1 MTRKHA
7 LMPLPLV
14 MALAL
19 ALTGCASVGPDYQRP
34 DIALPAGQQ
43 LPPVDARW
51 WQSFGDSQ
59 LDALIDEALRYNRD
73 LRQAAARVDEA
84 AAALGSAR
92 ASRLPQVTANVGS
105 ARAQT
110 SQYSSGAGALGSQ
123 HSAGLNASWE
133 LDLWGK
139 LARQREAA
147 AANLTASEYTLA
159 AARLSLAAQ
168 VSNAYFQLLAFDS
181 QLAAAEATLKG
192 REDSFRLR
200 QKRFNGG
207 MTSEL
212 ELKQAEAELASA
224 QAAVPKLAQAVKQ
237 SEHALA
243 VLLGRA
249 PRELL
254 QTPVRG
260 KPLDRLVEVPAIPA
274 DLPSDL
280 LLRRPDIAAA
290 EQQLIAA
297 NARIGVAR
305 AAYFPSIGLSAG
317 IGSES
322 VKLAQLFSG
331 PAQVWSFAGNLAAPI
346 FNNGAIA
353 ADVSAASARQQQA
366 LAGYEK
372 VVQSAFAD
380 TLDALSAV
388 RSSRDTELAQRKQL
402 DAMREAL
409 RLARLR
415 YDNGY
420 SSYLEVLDAE
430 RSVFQLEQAL
440 ADARLTRLQAAVSL
454 YTALGGGW
462 RG

>member
-1 MTRKHA
+1 MTPKHA
-7 LMPLPLV
+7 LMPLL
-14 MALAL
+14 LAAVL
-19 ALTGCASVGPDYQRP
+19 SGCAAVGPDYQRP
-34 DIALPAGQQ
+34 ELALPAGKA
-43 LPPVDARW
+43 LPQVEARW
-51 WQSFGDSQ
+51 WQSFGDRQ

-73 LRQAAARVDEA
+73 LQQAAARVDEA

-92 ASRLPQVTANVGS
+92 ASRLPQVTANAG
-105 ARAQT
+105 ATRAQT
-110 SQYSSGAGALGSQ
+110 SQYSSGAGAIGNQ
-123 HSAGLNASWE
+123 YSAALNASWE

-147 AANLTASEYTLA
+147 TANLSASEYTLA

-168 VSNAYFQLLAFDS
+168 VSNAYFQLLAYDA
-181 QLAAAEATLKG
+181 QLAAARATLQG

-224 QAAVPKLAQAVKQ
+224 QAAVPKLSQAVDR

-254 QTPVRG
+254 QAPARG
-260 KPLDRLVEVPAIPA
+260 KPLERLAEAPSVPG

-322 VKLAQLFSG
+322 YKLSQLFSG
-331 PAQVWSFAGNLAAPI
+331 PAQMWSFAGNLAAPI

-353 ADVSAASARQQQA
+353 ADVSAASARQKQA

-372 VVQSAFAD
+372 AVQSAFAD
-380 TLDALSAV
+380 TLDALTAV
-388 RSSRDTELAQRKQL
+388 RSSRETELAQRKQL
-402 DAMREAL
+402 EAMREAL

-430 RSVFQLEQAL
+430 RSVFQLEQSL
-440 ADARLTRLQAAVSL
+440 ADARLARLQAAVSL

-462 RG
+462 QPG

>member
-1 MTRKHA
+1 MTPKHA
-7 LMPLPLV
+7 LMPLMV
-14 MALAL
+14 ALAL
-19 ALTGCASVGPDYQRP
+19 SGCAAVGPDYQRP
-34 DIALPAGQQ
+34 ALELPAGQQ
-43 LPPVDARW
+43 VAKVDARW

-73 LRQAAARVDEA
+73 LQQTAARVEEA

-92 ASRLPQVTANVGS
+92 ASQLPRVDAKLGS
-105 ARAQT
+105 TRTQ
-110 SQYSSGAGALGSQ
+110 SSEYSSAAGALYSYHQ
-123 HSAGLNASWE
+123 AGLSASWE

-147 AANLTASEYTLA
+147 AANLAASEYSLA

-168 VSNAYFQLLAFDS
+168 VSNAYFQLLAFDA
-181 QLAAAEATLKG
+181 QLAAAQATLKG
-192 REDSFRLR
+192 REDSFMLR

-224 QAAVPKLAQAVKQ
+224 QAAVPKLSQAVDK

-243 VLLGRA
+243 VLLGRS
-249 PRELL
+249 PRDLL
-254 QTPVRG
+254 QAPSRG
-260 KPLDRLVEVPAIPA
+260 KPLERLAEAPSVPG

-322 VKLAQLFSG
+322 LKLAQLFSG
-331 PAQVWSFAGNLAAPI
+331 PAQVWNFAGNLTAPI

-353 ADVSAASARQQQA
+353 ADVSAATARQKQA

-372 VVQSAFAD
+372 AVQAAFAD
-380 TLDALSAV
+380 TLDALTAV
-388 RSSRDTELAQRKQL
+388 RGSRETELAQRKQL

-440 ADARLTRLQAAVSL
+440 ADARLARLQAAVSL

-462 RG
+462 QPG